1 MPKTIKVYTSDEV
14 VWNRDELAAE
24 LRTTKDVVIDFCAE
38 GPCLDSLGIES
49 LLRYSTANSIQIVT
63 SNAVEYAWPNTVYQP
78 PMHFVESTQ
87 QLDGNTGKEHDAKTF
102 GIFIG
107 RSNAPR
113 LYLSALASQ
122 YPTLQTFHWR
132 PNSVFHKSNLGLDKL
147 ADRYGAESL
156 PLVAEFLQQ
165 APITLDSISEYPI
178 LVNHHLDI
186 AEYYAK
192 FFIEIVCETYFTGS
206 TFFCTEKIWRPIAM
220 RTPFIV
226 QGPQNF
232 LHNLKTM
239 GFKTFDRWWD
249 EGYSED
255 PADHQPIEI
264 SRVLEYLGSKTTQ
277 EIYAMYQEMNDIL
290 DHNYETLMGLALEDF
305 LKVRNEQ

>member
-1 MPKTIKVYTSDEV
+1 MPKTIRVYTSDQV

-24 LRTTKDVVIDFCAE
+24 LRTTQDVVIDFCAE
-38 GPCLDSLGIES
+38 GPCLDSLGIGS
-49 LLRYSTANSIQIVT
+49 LLQYSTANSIQVVT
-63 SNAVEYAWPNTVYQP
+63 SNALEYAWPNIVYHP
-78 PMHFVESTQ
+78 PMHFVESTR
-87 QLDGNTGKEHDAKTF
+87 QLDVDPNKDPDAKTF

-122 YPTLQTFHWR
+122 YSTLQTFHWQS
-132 PNSVFHKSNLGLDKL
+132 NSVFHKSNLGLDNL
-147 ADRYGAESL
+147 SDRYGADLL
-156 PLVAEFLQQ
+156 PLVANFLQQ
-165 APITLDSISEYPI
+165 APITLDAVTDYPI
-178 LVNHHLDI
+178 LVDRHLNI
-186 AEYYAK
+186 AEYYPK

-206 TFFCTEKIWRPIAM
+206 TFFCTEKIWRPIVM

-232 LHNLKTM
+232 LHNLKTL

-255 PADHQPIEI
+255 PADHQPVEI
-264 SRVLEYLGSKTTQ
+264 ARVLEYLGTKTSQ
-277 EIYAMYQEMNDIL
+277 EILKMYQDMNNVL
-290 DHNYETLMGLALEDF
+290 EHNYQTLMNLTSEDF